1 MEIKDLQGKH
11 SQEKKLLDKMKI
23 LEIPPADLKMKINFT
38 PLIESGKE
46 VLKVR
51 NLKKSYLGT
60 PLFENVNFDI
70 YKGEK
75 VVLTGKNG
83 SGKSTLLKY
92 NSWKHSL

>member
-1 MEIKDLQGKH
+1 
-11 SQEKKLLDKMKI
+11 MKI

-38 PLIESGKE
+38 PLIESGRE

-83 SGKSTLLKY
+83 SGKSTLLNIILGNILCDFGEIEEVVK
-92 NSWKHSL
+92 SQ